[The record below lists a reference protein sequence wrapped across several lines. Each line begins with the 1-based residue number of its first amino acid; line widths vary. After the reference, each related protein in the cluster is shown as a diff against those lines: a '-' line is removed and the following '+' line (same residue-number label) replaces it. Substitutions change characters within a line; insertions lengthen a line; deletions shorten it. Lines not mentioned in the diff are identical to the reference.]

1 MTGFLHFCP
10 VFLSCFFLS
19 KTTSSFLNRSCCY
32 YQKFF
37 VRKYMDVFHNNL
49 HPEAARVL
57 QQFWEESEAA
67 TGDILLR
74 KGVLRNFA
82 KFTGKHLCQS
92 LFFNKVA
99 GLRST
104 EHAWATASKEYWDF
118 HFRPAVWYTN
128 HTSNLSKYGVSEMS
142 EGQLFTSQVTTSCSI
157 KFTLPLLSL

>member
-49 HPEAARVL
+49 HPEAAQVL

-82 KFTGKHLCQS
+82 KFTGKHQRQN

-99 GLRST
+99 GLRPRQ
-104 EHAWATASKEYWDF
+104 AWAHPTPSHPLRKKKADYF
-118 HFRPAVWYTN
+118 N
-128 HTSNLSKYGVSEMS
+128 NLDLNLVRDNKMFWKTISPYFVNNPRKRKK
-142 EGQLFTSQVTTSCSI
+142 LR
-157 KFTLPLLSL
+157 